1 MKQYTLNANNEIY
14 IRLKNDEVLSVHR
27 MFHKRARKTEYF
39 LMMESLNDAP
49 KYLVREVSN
58 ISAINVVANTYGI
71 NVIA

>member
-1 MKQYTLNANNEIY
+1 MP
-14 IRLKNDEVLSVHR
+14 KNMGVSTVHR

-58 ISAINVVANTYGI
+58 ISAINVIANTYGI